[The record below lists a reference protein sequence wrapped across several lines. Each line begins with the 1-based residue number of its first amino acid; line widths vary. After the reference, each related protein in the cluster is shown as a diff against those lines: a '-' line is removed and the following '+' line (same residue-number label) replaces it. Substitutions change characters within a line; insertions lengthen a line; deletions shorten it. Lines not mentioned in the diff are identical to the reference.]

1 MPTST
6 VVMDPLSEEYHRDP
20 HGVTARVREVEE
32 LHRIDAYGVW
42 VATSHRLVRQLLFD
56 PERVTNSVTVW
67 EGFEQPEPGSVGEW
81 LLTSSLFAQSGAE
94 HARTRRLA
102 SRAFTPA
109 AVRRMDHLV
118 AEVVEEAAAAT
129 LEGRTGVVDLSEY
142 TLPIPATVI
151 SRITGVPPKGGDEER
166 FRALVG
172 GAVRVVDPFLDAD
185 ERKRSEEQISELV
198 EYLRWL
204 VSQRREHPEQDMVT
218 DLVQA
223 YDADDRFTN
232 DEVVMMVVALVIA
245 GTETT
250 SHASTL
256 GLHSLL
262 TNPDQLALLR
272 SEPSLLPGAVEEL
285 LRFELGGTMLPRFT
299 VAECEIA
306 GREVGKGQIVFL
318 SLAGA
323 HRDPAVFPDPDRLD
337 VTRDTTELI
346 AFGRGPHHC
355 IGAHLARAEMR
366 HVVGRALEA
375 LPEGATLI
383 EEEVRFTPP
392 SFVFRRLEN
401 LPVDVGG
408 I

>member
-1 MPTST
+1 MSTST
-6 VVMDPLSEEYHRDP
+6 VVMDPLSDEFHRDP
-20 HGVTARVREVEE
+20 HGVTARVREVTE
-32 LHRIDAYGVW
+32 LHWIESYGVW

-56 PERVTNSVTVW
+56 PERVTNSVTTW
-67 EGFEQPEPGSVGEW
+67 EGFVPPEPGSVGDW

-109 AVRRMDHLV
+109 AVGRMDHLV
-118 AEVVEEAAAAT
+118 AEVVDEAIEMI
-129 LEGRTGVVDLSEY
+129 EGRTGVMDLAEY

-166 FRALVG
+166 FRQLVG
-172 GAVRVVDPFLDAD
+172 GAVRVVDPFLDPQ
-185 ERKRSEEQISELV
+185 ERERSEEQITELV

-204 VSQRREHPEQDMVT
+204 VAQRREHPQQDMVT

-256 GLHSLL
+256 ALHSLL
-262 TNPDQLALLR
+262 THPDQLALLR
-272 SEPSLLPGAVEEL
+272 SDPSLLAGAVEEL
-285 LRFELGGTMLPRFT
+285 LRFELGGTMLPRFA
-299 VAECEIA
+299 VADCEIA
-306 GREVGKGQIVFL
+306 GQQVSKGQIVFL

-323 HRDPAVFPDPDRLD
+323 HRDPEVFPDPDRLD

-366 HVVGRALEA
+366 HVIGRALEVLPDDVA
-375 LPEGATLI
+375 LLDD
-383 EEEVRFTPP
+383 EVRFTPP

-401 LPVDVGG
+401 LPVDLGG